1 MKPLLRII
9 SYSRYWK
16 DHSEDVGN
24 SRNRY
29 KGAVYANVLL
39 FVSNFCN
46 TLISICSPIMKA
58 PFSLFLVVL
67 LGVAEA
73 LPNYGISESVLALPI
88 ADSVDDRV
96 IHDPDDV
103 KGRSYDYIIVGG
115 GLTGLTTAARLT
127 EHPDISVLVIE
138 SGFWESD
145 RSADVYDLTHYGR
158 VFETAI
164 DHKFAIGIQAIDNR
178 SQVVHSGHG
187 LGGSTLLNGG
197 TWSKYPLG

>member
-1 MKPLLRII
+1 
-9 SYSRYWK
+9 
-16 DHSEDVGN
+16 
-24 SRNRY
+24 
-29 KGAVYANVLL
+29 
-39 FVSNFCN
+39 
-46 TLISICSPIMKA
+46 MKA
-58 PFSLFLVVL
+58 HFSLFLVVI

-73 LPNYGISESVLALPI
+73 LPDYGFSQSVLHLPI
-88 ADSVDDRV
+88 ADSVDDQV
-96 IHDPDDV
+96 IHNPDDV
-103 KGRSYDYIIVGG
+103 DLGTYDYIIVGG
-115 GLTGLTTAARLT
+115 GLTGLTAAARLT

-145 RSADVYDLTHYGR
+145 RSADVSDLTHYGR

-164 DHKFAIGIQAIDNR
+164 DHKFATGIQAIDNR

>member
-1 MKPLLRII
+1 
-9 SYSRYWK
+9 
-16 DHSEDVGN
+16 
-24 SRNRY
+24 
-29 KGAVYANVLL
+29 
-39 FVSNFCN
+39 
-46 TLISICSPIMKA
+46 MKA
-58 PFSLFLVVL
+58 AFSLSLVVL

-73 LPNYGISESVLALPI
+73 LPNYSFSESVLHLPF
-88 ADSVDDRV
+88 ADSVDDKV
-96 IHDPDDV
+96 IYDPNDIA
-103 KGRSYDYIIVGG
+103 GRNYDYIIVGG
-115 GLTGLTTAARLT
+115 GLTGLTAAARLT
-127 EHPDISVLVIE
+127 NNPDIVVLVIE

-164 DHKFAIGIQAIDNR
+164 DHKFATEIQAVDNR